1 MPVTVLSQASAFN
14 PGAELWILPDLEK
27 SPWTA
32 KLDWYLNFQIS
43 KASRHQDPKLSNFLR
58 EVEKETEQAAVTKIQ
73 IPEAPLMI
81 VSEEHLPNKWV
92 VILPHAENFEAWV
105 EKISS
110 VWTGLQRP
118 GLRIFLP
125 PGQNAGQ
132 LQKFW
137 QKHQDFQE
145 FTVVLD

>member
-1 MPVTVLSQASAFN
+1 MAVTVLSQASAFN
-14 PGAELWILPDLEK
+14 SGAELWILPELEK

-32 KLDWYLNFQIS
+32 KVDWYLNFQIS
-43 KASRHQDPKLSNFLR
+43 KASRHHDPKISNFIR
-58 EVEKETEQAAVTKIQ
+58 EVEKETEQEHINKPVVTN
-73 IPEAPLMI
+73 APLMI
-81 VSEEHLPNKWV
+81 SSEEHLPNKWV
-92 VILPHAENFEAWV
+92 VILPQAEEFEVWV

-110 VWTGLQRP
+110 IWTGLKCP

-132 LQKFW
+132 LQKHW

>member
-1 MPVTVLSQASAFN
+1 MSVTVLSQASAFN

-32 KLDWYLNFQIS
+32 KVDWYLNFQIS
-43 KASRHQDPKLSNFLR
+43 KASRHSDPKISNFIK
-58 EVEKETEQAAVTKIQ
+58 EVEKETEQVPVVK
-73 IPEAPLMI
+73 PETTGAPLMI
-81 VSEEHLPNKWV
+81 ASEEHLPNKWV
-92 VILPHAENFEAWV
+92 VILPQAEDFEAWV
-105 EKISS
+105 EKISHI
-110 VWTGLQRP
+110 WTGLQCP
-118 GLRIFLP
+118 GMRIFLP

-132 LQKFW
+132 LQKHW